1 MENRKETGGYFKKLK
16 IVLIVLSIFAAVKML
31 FFAFGLDEEYQL
43 VMAYRHVKG
52 DKLFLDMWEPH
63 QSSTFLCELLMRPY
77 LAVCGKTGVVI
88 WLRLCGTLIHLGV
101 SVYLCRTLRRMIGK
115 DSAFLLG
122 LIYFNTIPKQIM
134 LPEFGIMQVWF
145 LTLLS
150 LFLIRYYDR
159 DVVNGG
165 EGVGDAGRDI
175 STGVRGVG
183 AAGGGISTNAGGVRG
198 VGEGISVINRYVRRK
213 KYLIFAAFALVL
225 EVLSYPSCLLLYF
238 LVMWILWRRSGK
250 DRFADMGI
258 FTGICAGSGIAY
270 LGLLLRNNTVEG
282 LIGTLSYI
290 VGGDITHSL
299 SFADKLVSLGRDLL
313 VPIGLGVC
321 IFVLAKAGAAVT
333 EGWRKARCGEE
344 GKGTEEGTE
353 IVKESEKT
361 EEGSG
366 REAEGAERA
375 EIGVTERRRL
385 LRLIWTAALS
395 CLVEIWYWV
404 VFNAGYEGM
413 QIHLAVFAAL
423 GISYYVSAM
432 KKEGI
437 QRTLKQA
444 CRKERKTENR
454 EAGKIET
461 ECIKGEK
468 TDAADGGEE
477 AAVIKR
483 AVQRGLLFDQMILS
497 AGALVAVV
505 YLTDLGLMD
514 SLPHAM
520 TAAFF
525 GMTLVIMYWEERGN
539 VDWGSGDLIDGENEN
554 TGGRAVGKRGNHT
567 ACISAVLLLWAFT
580 AVFGKG
586 YTLRSGT
593 GYHNVLQS
601 GGVLKHGP
609 AAGTISD
616 YMCAYIYNCD
626 YEDWQSMIR
635 DGDRVLIMVDQ
646 VMNLG
651 TIQYLF
657 KDVEIS
663 HYSIVNPTAYDERL
677 LAYWEK
683 FPEKQPNVIIV
694 DDWYGQL
701 MTDQNGWLMRY
712 AEGEF
717 GYTSMEEGRYIRIY
731 RKE

>member
-1 MENRKETGGYFKKLK
+1 MENRKETGGYFKKFK

-63 QSSTFLCELLMRPY
+63 QSSAFLCELLMRPY

-88 WLRLCGTLIHLGV
+88 WLRLCGTFIHLGV

-150 LFLIRYYDR
+150 LFLIRYYDW

-165 EGVGDAGRDI
+165 EGVGDAGR
-175 STGVRGVG
+175 
-183 AAGGGISTNAGGVRG
+183 GIRTGVRG

-258 FTGICAGSGIAY
+258 FTGICAGGGIAY

-313 VPIGLGVC
+313 VPVGLGVC

-333 EGWRKARCGEE
+333 EGWRKAKCGEE
-344 GKGTEEGTE
+344 GKGTE
-353 IVKESEKT
+353 IVKEGEK
-361 EEGSG
+361 
-366 REAEGAERA
+366 
-375 EIGVTERRRL
+375 V
-385 LRLIWTAALS
+385 RLIWTVALS

-444 CRKERKTENR
+444 CRRERKTENR

-468 TDAADGGEE
+468 TDEAGGGEE

-483 AVQRGLLFDQMILS
+483 AVQRGLLFDQMILA
-497 AGALVAVV
+497 AGALIAVV

-525 GMTLVIMYWEERGN
+525 GMTLVIMYWGEQGGFGRRSGKYTNETDENAAGRTENNADGAEEDTAGWAAGRHGN
-539 VDWGSGDLIDGENEN
+539 PAGCVYI
-554 TGGRAVGKRGNHT
+554 
-567 ACISAVLLLWAFT
+567 VLLLWAFT

-601 GGVLKHGP
+601 GGILKHGP

-626 YEDWQSMIR
+626 YEEWQSMIR

-701 MTDQNGWLMRY
+701 MTDPDGWLMRY

>member
-1 MENRKETGGYFKKLK
+1 MENRKETGGYFKKFK

-63 QSSTFLCELLMRPY
+63 QSSAFLCELLMRPY

-101 SVYLCRTLRRMIGK
+101 SVYLCRTLWRMIGK

-150 LFLIRYYDR
+150 LFLIRYYDIG
-159 DVVNGG
+159 VINGS
-165 EGVGDAGRDI
+165 E
-175 STGVRGVG
+175 
-183 AAGGGISTNAGGVRG
+183 G

-258 FTGICAGSGIAY
+258 FTGICAGGGIAY

-299 SFADKLVSLGRDLL
+299 SFADKFVSLGRDLL

-321 IFVLAKAGAAVT
+321 IFVLANAGAGMT
-333 EGWRKARCGEE
+333 ERWRKAKCGEE
-344 GKGTEEGTE
+344 GKE
-353 IVKESEKT
+353 T

-385 LRLIWTAALS
+385 LRLIWTVVLS

-413 QIHLAVFAAL
+413 QVHLAVFAAL

-432 KKEGI
+432 KKEDI

-444 CRKERKTENR
+444 CRKERKTGNR
-454 EAGKIET
+454 EAGKLET

-468 TDAADGGEE
+468 TDEAGGGEE

-483 AVQRGLLFDQMILS
+483 AMQRGLLFDQMILA
-497 AGALVAVV
+497 AGALAAVV

-539 VDWGSGDLIDGENEN
+539 ADWGSGDLIDGANEN

-567 ACISAVLLLWAFT
+567 ACIFAVLLLWAFT

-601 GGVLKHGP
+601 GGILKHGP

-677 LAYWEK
+677 LDYWEK
-683 FPEKQPNVIIV
+683 FPEKMPNVIIV

-701 MTDQNGWLMRY
+701 MTDPEGWLMRY

-717 GYTSMEEGRYIRIY
+717 GYTSMEEGRYIRVY
-731 RKE
+731 RKD

>member
-1 MENRKETGGYFKKLK
+1 MRNRKEAGGYFEKLK

-43 VMAYRHVKG
+43 VMAYRNVKG

-63 QSSTFLCELLMRPY
+63 QSSAFLCALLMRPY
-77 LAVCGKTGVVI
+77 LAVCGETGVVV
-88 WLRLCGTLIHLGV
+88 WLRFCGTLIHLGM
-101 SVYLCRTLRRMIGK
+101 SMYLCRTLRRMISG

-134 LPEFGIMQVWF
+134 LPEFGMMQVWF

-150 LFLIRYYDR
+150 LFQIQYYDI
-159 DVVNGG
+159 DVRNK
-165 EGVGDAGRDI
+165 GR
-175 STGVRGVG
+175 SVS
-183 AAGGGISTNAGGVRG
+183 AADGNAGK
-198 VGEGISVINRYVRRK
+198 K

-225 EVLSYPSCLLLYF
+225 EVLSYPSCLILYF
-238 LVMWILWRRSGK
+238 FVMWIVWRRSGK
-250 DRFADMGI
+250 RRFADMGI
-258 FTGICAGSGIAY
+258 FTGICAVCGIVY
-270 LGLLLRNNTVEG
+270 LALLLRHNTLEG
-282 LIGTLSYI
+282 LFDTFFSI
-290 VGGDITHSL
+290 VNGDITHSL
-299 SFADKLVSLGRDLL
+299 TFMDKLVSLGRDLL
-313 VPIGLGVC
+313 VPAGICLG
-321 IFVLAKAGAAVT
+321 IFVPAKAGAGISMKIWKGKKGGIGKEAG
-333 EGWRKARCGEE
+333 EGTVR
-344 GKGTEEGTE
+344 GTE
-353 IVKESEKT
+353 KKRCS
-361 EEGSG
+361 
-366 REAEGAERA
+366 
-375 EIGVTERRRL
+375 L
-385 LRLIWTAALS
+385 QLIWITGLS

-413 QIHLAVFAAL
+413 QVHLAVFAILGVWYYISAEKQEGRQKTRAWKQKSLLLDQMVLAGAAL
-423 GISYYVSAM
+423 
-432 KKEGI
+432 
-437 QRTLKQA
+437 
-444 CRKERKTENR
+444 
-454 EAGKIET
+454 
-461 ECIKGEK
+461 
-468 TDAADGGEE
+468 
-477 AAVIKR
+477 AAV
-483 AVQRGLLFDQMILS
+483 L
-497 AGALVAVV
+497 

-525 GMTLVIMYWEERGN
+525 GMVLAVMYQEERERENSGGMSGN
-539 VDWGSGDLIDGENEN
+539 HAGEIGEADEN
-554 TGGRAVGKRGNHT
+554 TAAGATGKSGSSA
-567 ACISAVLLLWAFT
+567 ACVYIALFLWAFT

-601 GGVLKHGP
+601 GGILKYGP

-626 YEDWQSMIR
+626 YEDWQSMVR

-677 LAYWEK
+677 LDYWEK
-683 FPEKQPNVIIV
+683 FPEKRPNVIIV

-701 MTDQNGWLMRY
+701 MTDPDGWLMRY

-717 GYTSMEEGRYIRIY
+717 GYTSLEQGRYIRIY

>member
-1 MENRKETGGYFKKLK
+1 MGDWREAGGRFKNFK

-63 QSSTFLCELLMRPY
+63 QSSAFLCALLMRPY

-88 WLRLCGTLIHLGV
+88 WLRLCGTFFHLGV
-101 SVYLCRTLRRMIGK
+101 SVYLCRTLRRMIGR
-115 DSAFLLG
+115 DNAFLLG

-159 DVVNGG
+159 DVINSG
-165 EGVGDAGRDI
+165 EGVGAAGAGI
-175 STGVRGVG
+175 STGARGVG
-183 AAGGGISTNAGGVRG
+183 AAGGGISTNVGGVRD
-198 VGEGISVINRYVRRK
+198 VGEGISVINSYVRRK

-225 EVLSYPSCLLLYF
+225 EVLSYPSCLILYF

-250 DRFADMGI
+250 DRFSDMGI
-258 FTGICAGSGIAY
+258 FTGICAGGGIVY

-282 LIGTLSYI
+282 LIGTLAYI

-299 SFADKLVSLGRDLL
+299 SFADKLVSFGKDML
-313 VPIGLGVC
+313 VPAGICLS
-321 IFVLAKAGAAVT
+321 IFVLASAGAWAT
-333 EGWRKARCGEE
+333 ERWCKMRGGGEDRGAEERTETVKEGRGVEERTETVKEDRGAEETETVKEERKAETGYGRE
-344 GKGTEEGTE
+344 GK
-353 IVKESEKT
+353 
-361 EEGSG
+361 
-366 REAEGAERA
+366 EAEREKKCVI
-375 EIGVTERRRL
+375 EKRRR
-385 LRLIWTAALS
+385 LRLIWTVVLS

-404 VFNAGYEGM
+404 IFNAGYEGM
-413 QIHLAVFAAL
+413 QVHLAVFAIL
-423 GISYYVSAM
+423 GISYYIFAM

-444 CRKERKTENR
+444 CRKERKTEKR
-454 EAGKIET
+454 EAGKIES
-461 ECIKGEK
+461 ECPKGEK
-468 TDAADGGEE
+468 TDAAGGGEE

-483 AVQRGLLFDQMILS
+483 AVQRGLLFDQMVL
-497 AGALVAVV
+497 AGAALLAVL

-525 GMTLVIMYWEERGN
+525 GMTLLIMYWEERGSFGC
-539 VDWGSGDLIDGENEN
+539 VYI
-554 TGGRAVGKRGNHT
+554 
-567 ACISAVLLLWAFT
+567 VLLLWAFT

-601 GGVLKHGP
+601 GGILKHGP

-701 MTDQNGWLMRY
+701 MTDPDGWLMRY

>member
-1 MENRKETGGYFKKLK
+1 MKNGKLTDGYLKKIK

-43 VMAYRHVKG
+43 VMAYRNVKG

-63 QSSTFLCELLMRPY
+63 QSSAFLCAWLMRPY

-101 SVYLCRTLRRMIGK
+101 SVYLCRTLGRMISR

-150 LFLIRYYDR
+150 LFLIRYYDTNVR
-159 DVVNGG
+159 TENEDV
-165 EGVGDAGRDI
+165 GVAG
-175 STGVRGVG
+175 T
-183 AAGGGISTNAGGVRG
+183 GISTDVRSVSAAGSRVSG
-198 VGEGISVINRYVRRK
+198 K
-213 KYLIFAAFALVL
+213 KYLIFAAFALVS

-238 LVMWILWRRSGK
+238 FVMWILWRRSGR
-250 DRFADMGI
+250 DRLADMGI
-258 FTGICAGSGIAY
+258 FTGICAVCGMVY
-270 LGLLLRNNTVEG
+270 LGLLLRHNTVDG
-282 LIGTLSYI
+282 LIGTLFYI

-299 SFADKLVSLGRDLL
+299 SFADKLISLGRDLL
-313 VPIGLGVC
+313 VPVGLGSG
-321 IFVLAKAGAAVT
+321 IFLLASAGARVMEKWWKT
-333 EGWRKARCGEE
+333 RGG
-344 GKGTEEGTE
+344 GKG
-353 IVKESEKT
+353 K
-361 EEGSG
+361 G
-366 REAEGAERA
+366 RR
-375 EIGVTERRRL
+375 
-385 LRLIWTAALS
+385 LRLIWTVALS

-404 VFNAGYEGM
+404 IFNAGYEGM
-413 QIHLAVFAAL
+413 QIHLAVFAIL
-423 GISYYVSAM
+423 GVSYYISA
-432 KKEGI
+432 
-437 QRTLKQA
+437 
-444 CRKERKTENR
+444 RKV
-454 EAGKIET
+454 
-461 ECIKGEK
+461 
-468 TDAADGGEE
+468 DSSL
-477 AAVIKR
+477 
-483 AVQRGLLFDQMILS
+483 QRGLLFDQMVL
-497 AGALVAVV
+497 AGAALMAVL

-525 GMTLVIMYWEERGN
+525 GMALVIMYWEES
-539 VDWGSGDLIDGENEN
+539 GSSCGRLESDSQIDRTNDN
-554 TGGRAVGKRGNHT
+554 TAGRAVEKRGGH
-567 ACISAVLLLWAFT
+567 AAYISVVLLLWGFT

-601 GGVLKHGP
+601 GGILKYGP

-626 YEDWQSMIR
+626 YEDWQNMVR

-677 LAYWEK
+677 LTYWEK
-683 FPEKQPNVIIV
+683 FPEKAPNVIIV

-701 MTDQNGWLMRY
+701 MTDPDGWLMRY
-712 AEGEF
+712 AEGDF
-717 GYTSMEEGRYIRIY
+717 GYTSVEQGRYIRIY
-731 RKE
+731 RKV